1 MREKMLTLNKI
12 ERNKDPKARRVI
24 RKCNITSASEIPQIE
39 EEL

>member
-1 MREKMLTLNKI
+1 MREKMLTLNEI

-24 RKCNITSASEIPQIE
+24 RKCKITSASKIPKIE